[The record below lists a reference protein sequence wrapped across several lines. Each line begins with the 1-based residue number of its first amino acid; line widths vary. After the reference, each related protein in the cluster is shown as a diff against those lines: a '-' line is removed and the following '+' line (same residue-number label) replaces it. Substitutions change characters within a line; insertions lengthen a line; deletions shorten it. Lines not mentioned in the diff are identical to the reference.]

1 MIDCFFPQAMRNQ
14 FLSSDDICQQSA
26 EKKISVDGGSF
37 LLSNGL
43 IIFQTTGHKLLKFCS
58 TGEVF
63 LLNFQELRDNQLAH

>member
-1 MIDCFFPQAMRNQ
+1 MLVECR
-14 FLSSDDICQQSA
+14 
-26 EKKISVDGGSF
+26 KKDLVDGGGSF

-43 IIFQTTGHKLLKFCS
+43 IIFQTTGHKLLKFC